1 MKKKSE
7 TGKALQIGIVCVGSY
22 LVSYYIR
29 NILSV
34 TTPEMLGEG
43 SFTKEF
49 LGTLSSVYMLA
60 YAIGQL
66 LNGVTGDIVKPKLM
80 ITAGTVLCGLANILF
95 PVSNLPV
102 IQSML
107 FAVIGFSLSMLR
119 GPLVKTVS
127 ENTQSNHS
135 RIICTFLSFAC
146 FAGPLIASLISVLFD
161 WRRTFEISGI
171 IAVIIG
177 ILVYSIFTLFE
188 KKGRITYTLSKNSHG
203 FKNIFRVFTLRH
215 FCFYFFVGAL
225 AEISAASINFWIPAY
240 LTEML
245 KITENMSKAI
255 FSVMSVIKGFTP
267 FITLFMFNLFRKK
280 DIKIIRISYLLA
292 IIFFTGMLFSA
303 YIPQLNILCL
313 LCAQMS
319 MGVSSSLLWSIYIPA
334 QSESGMVS
342 TVNGVLDFSGYLFAS
357 AANFLIAHAVG
368 VFGWGGIIVL
378 WVCMAAAGFAVSLAE
393 KE

>member
-1 MKKKSE
+1 MKKKLE

-34 TTPEMLGEG
+34 TTPEILGEG

-80 ITAGTVLCGLANILF
+80 ITAGTMLCGLANILF
-95 PVSNLPV
+95 PMSNLPI
-102 IQSML
+102 IQIML

-119 GPLVKTVS
+119 GPLVKTIS

-135 RIICTFLSFAC
+135 RIICTFLAFAG
-146 FAGPLIASLISVLFD
+146 FSGPLIASLISVLFD

-280 DIKIIRISYLLA
+280 DIKIIRVSYLLA

-368 VFGWGGIIVL
+368 VLGWSGIIVL